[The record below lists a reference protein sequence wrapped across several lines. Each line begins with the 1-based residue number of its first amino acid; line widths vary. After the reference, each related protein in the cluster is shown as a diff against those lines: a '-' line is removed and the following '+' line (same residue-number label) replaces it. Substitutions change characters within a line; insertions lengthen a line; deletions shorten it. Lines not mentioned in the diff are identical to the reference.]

1 MPVVVRT
8 SISNHHPSG
17 KRKKPK
23 PRHNAPCLRQ
33 LVRYKLYEI
42 RLDTLKK
49 RRYAPAEPSRADNDC
64 RISVRHSQVLLTHN
78 IPNNYIRFSAE
89 KQAVFVKSHFCFEKC
104 WTCGTDCG
112 MVFGL
117 ERGENREHT

>member
-1 MPVVVRT
+1 MLL
-8 SISNHHPSG
+8 PS
-17 KRKKPK
+17 R
-23 PRHNAPCLRQ
+23 
-33 LVRYKLYEI
+33 
-42 RLDTLKK
+42 
-49 RRYAPAEPSRADNDC
+49 AEPSRADNDC